1 MCKMSKSIGSKRT
14 IKIALIVIIVVV
26 AASVAVWLS
35 SSSNTGKVSAKV
47 EIPANGVQV
56 SVGGSTANVTVDNI
70 GSVPTTINT
79 IYVNGAGYSGC
90 CGGVESP
97 EPGTFYPNSCS
108 GAICNSANWTTEIA
122 PGQSVT
128 FTVVFS
134 PPLQRGNVTLKVV
147 GTNGAEATA
156 QITY

>member
-1 MCKMSKSIGSKRT
+1 MSKAIGSKRNT
-14 IKIALIVIIVVV
+14 KIALLIIVVV
-26 AASVAVWLS
+26 VAAGVAIWFS
-35 SSSNTGKVSAKV
+35 SYSSAGKVSAKV
-47 EIPANGVQV
+47 KIPANGVQV
-56 SVGGSTANVTVDNI
+56 PVGGATANITVDNI

-79 IYVNGAGYSGC
+79 IYVNGAGYSAC

-108 GAICNSANWTTEIA
+108 GTICNSTNWTTEIA

-134 PPLQRGNVTLKVV
+134 PPLQRGSVTVKVV

-156 QITY
+156 QIVY